1 MRFKV
6 ANHQNNIVQVLDTTK
21 ILNML
26 YSAASIC
33 YNILL
38 SSLLKLLLKLR
49 LLLLLIVAITTEEQL
64 LITKSNFQYDKIN
77 STEDDTKLLTML
89 PAGSIVGALY
99 HKL

>member
-26 YSAASIC
+26 YSVASIC
-33 YNILL
+33 YNIIL